1 MFDMSPATSG
11 KNSPKSL
18 NSKKNSMKENQVD
31 RSQQITKTNET
42 MQSCEF
48 RQPFGEKTQ
57 RLNNQQPNRMIM
69 HSAKMRE
76 SNKPLHA
83 HVDHVFR
90 DSQLSSADKVKR
102 NLERRASAPSL
113 PTGNPTVHVDVDL
126 RPQRPGTFNRK
137 QTLDPPLSQLE
148 AIQEPNI
155 IISIDRVSLTNHIAV
170 DELELNQVTGGPSHP
185 IEEYKRSRTKSSN
198 RNK

>member
-1 MFDMSPATSG
+1 
-11 KNSPKSL
+11 
-18 NSKKNSMKENQVD
+18 
-31 RSQQITKTNET
+31 
-42 MQSCEF
+42 
-48 RQPFGEKTQ
+48 
-57 RLNNQQPNRMIM
+57 MIM

-137 QTLDPPLSQLE
+137 QTLDPPLS
-148 AIQEPNI
+148 
-155 IISIDRVSLTNHIAV
+155 
-170 DELELNQVTGGPSHP
+170 
-185 IEEYKRSRTKSSN
+185 
-198 RNK
+198 